1 MRIEFGRKLIL
12 FAAACAAALVLT
24 SAAAADPT
32 TAPAPRTYLTSSE
45 SAALSPVAA
54 AARQVSVSVEDS
66 VQSGE
71 ANLPKFASVIA
82 SVMFA
87 VFASF
92 ELAVTHR
99 QFCLGTLV
107 LTGIIAGT
115 FFFYLLPHW
124 AWSCAW
130 CLICAIGL
138 HIVLSRFRKQGAKHR
153 RRHVHAPLSL

>member
-1 MRIEFGRKLIL
+1 MHFELGRKLIR

-24 SAAAADPT
+24 AAAAADPT
-32 TAPAPRTYLTSSE
+32 TVSAPRTYPTSSE

-54 AARQVSVSVEDS
+54 AARQVSVSDEETT
-66 VQSGE
+66 QSGQ
-71 ANLPKFASVIA
+71 ANLPKFAAVIA

-87 VFASF
+87 VLASF

-107 LTGIIAGT
+107 LTGLIAGT

-124 AWSCAW
+124 AWSCGW
-130 CLICAIGL
+130 CLISTIGM
-138 HIVLSRFRKQGAKHR
+138 HIVLSGFRNQAAKR
-153 RRHVHAPLSL
+153 RRWQIHVSL

>member
-1 MRIEFGRKLIL
+1 MRFEFGRKLIR

-24 SAAAADPT
+24 AAAAADPT
-32 TAPAPRTYLTSSE
+32 SASAPRTYPTSSE

-54 AARQVSVSVEDS
+54 AARQVSAPEEGSAE
-66 VQSGE
+66 SG
-71 ANLPKFASVIA
+71 NTSLPKFASVIA
-82 SVMFA
+82 SVMLA
-87 VFASF
+87 VLASF

-107 LTGIIAGT
+107 LTGLIAAT

-124 AWSCAW
+124 AWSCTW
-130 CLICAIGL
+130 CLISAIGL
-138 HIVLSRFRKQGAKHR
+138 HIVLSRFRNQGAKHR

>member
-1 MRIEFGRKLIL
+1 MRFELGRKLIR
-12 FAAACAAALVLT
+12 FTAACAAALVLT
-24 SAAAADPT
+24 AAAAAEST
-32 TAPAPRTYLTSSE
+32 TASAPRTYPTSSE

-54 AARQVSVSVEDS
+54 AARQVSVPDEETT
-66 VQSGE
+66 QSGE
-71 ANLPKFASVIA
+71 ASLPKFTAVIA

-87 VFASF
+87 VLAAF

-138 HIVLSRFRKQGAKHR
+138 HIVLSCFRTQGAR
-153 RRHVHAPLSL
+153 RRRKHVHAPL

>member
-1 MRIEFGRKLIL
+1 MHFELGRKLIR

-24 SAAAADPT
+24 AAAAADPT
-32 TAPAPRTYLTSSE
+32 TASASRTYPTSSE

-54 AARQVSVSVEDS
+54 AARQVSVPDEETA
-66 VQSGE
+66 QSGQ
-71 ANLPKFASVIA
+71 ANLPKFAAVIA

-138 HIVLSRFRKQGAKHR
+138 HIVLSRFRKQGAKQR
-153 RRHVHAPLSL
+153 RRHAPASL